1 MSFNNNNITYDFT
14 LKNYVFHELKNLF
27 KKKEDWYVNE
37 NNNTIE
43 FIKKYFELD
52 NFKVNIYG
60 NNIELNIPL
69 NNCSYYKKF
78 NKNEANKMLEL
89 VKYHI

>member
-1 MSFNNNNITYDFT
+1 MFTNNNITYDFT
-14 LKNYVFHELKNLF
+14 LKNYVFHELKNIF
-27 KKKEDWYVNE
+27 KKKENWFVNE
-37 NNNTIE
+37 NNNSIE

-52 NFKVNIYG
+52 NFKVNI
-60 NNIELNIPL
+60 NDNIIELNIPL

-78 NKNEANKMLEL
+78 NKNETKKMLEL